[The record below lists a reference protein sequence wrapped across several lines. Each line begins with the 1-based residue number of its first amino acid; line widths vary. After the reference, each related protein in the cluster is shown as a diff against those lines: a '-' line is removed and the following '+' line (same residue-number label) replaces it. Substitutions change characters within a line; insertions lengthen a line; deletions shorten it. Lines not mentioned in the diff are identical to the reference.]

1 MLFSGFSATYKF
13 AKYSSVRILFCN
25 IIFMRNC
32 IGVSTRF
39 KCTKVVSNSI
49 TKKKTTDEAPWRI
62 IFFGSDD
69 FSLASLKPLTA
80 KLRTGTLLSE
90 LGVVSSPGTIVHKFA
105 TDENLPIHEWPPATS
120 ILQNY
125 DLGMVVAYGKL
136 IPAEMINSLP
146 LGILNV
152 HGSLLPRWRGAAPVE
167 HAIMNGDT
175 ETGVTIFRIKPE
187 KFDIGDIVRQYRC
200 SIAPNETAVE
210 VRTRLATFGA
220 KLLLECVRD
229 LPRCV
234 TMATSQPSEG
244 VSYAPKLTP
253 SYAQLTWNN
262 QTAQQVYNRHRAL
275 AHIHPLT
282 TWWYGRP
289 VRLQNISLAPVS
301 QQTTFKPQNST
312 ASSCKSAL
320 DFLNDIQPV
329 NRANSDSNSRPGR
342 IKYSHKS
349 KVLTIECA
357 DGASVICDNLR
368 VLQKKMS
375 ATDFYNGFLSKVS
388 EADWVFGVQSREVG

>member
-1 MLFSGFSATYKF
+1 MMFSGISASYQS
-13 AKYSSVRILFCN
+13 AKCSSVRILFCN
-25 IIFMRNC
+25 ILFMRNC
-32 IGVSTRF
+32 IDVSVRL
-39 KCTKVVSNSI
+39 KCTKVDTDSI
-49 TKKKTTDEAPWRI
+49 AKKKIADEAPWRI

-90 LGVVSSPGTIVHKFA
+90 LGVVSSPGTVIHKFA
-105 TDENLPIHEWPPATS
+105 TDENLPIHEWPPANN

-136 IPAEMINSLP
+136 IPGEIINALS

-152 HGSLLPRWRGAAPVE
+152 HGSLLPRWRGAAPIE

-175 ETGVTIFRIKPE
+175 ETGVTVFRIRPE

-200 SIAPNETAVE
+200 PIAPNETAVE
-210 VRTRLATFGA
+210 VRSKLATFGA

-234 TMATSQPSEG
+234 TMATPQSSEG
-244 VSYAPKLTP
+244 VTYAPKLTP
-253 SYAQLTWNN
+253 SYALLSWNS
-262 QTAQQVYNRHRAL
+262 QSAQQIYNRHRAL
-275 AHIHPLT
+275 AHVHPLT

-289 VRLQNISLAPVS
+289 VRLHHIALAPVS
-301 QQTTFKPQNST
+301 QHTSSAPHNST
-312 ASSCKSAL
+312 SSCQSAL
-320 DFLNDIQPV
+320 DFLNDIQPASRT
-329 NRANSDSNSRPGR
+329 NEEGSSRPGR
-342 IKYSHKS
+342 IRYSHKS

-357 DGASVICDNLR
+357 DGASVVCDRLR
-368 VLQKKMS
+368 VLQKQMS

-388 EADWVFGVQSREVG
+388 EADWVFGVQSREVT